1 MIDLHCHLL
10 PGIDDGPETLD
21 DALAMARL
29 ASNNGIRKAVI
40 TPHVHVG
47 RYDNDLQ
54 SIRRHLSAFAEELR
68 KNDIPL
74 EVGCA
79 GEVRIDPEIT
89 GMIEEGRIPFLG
101 EVGGFR
107 ILLLE
112 FPHGSIPVGSEKF
125 VAWLLGRKIR
135 PMIAHPERNKDV
147 MRDVEKIFPYVR
159 MGCWLQVTAGSL
171 TGVFGPHAR
180 QRAAQ
185 LLERGWVQI
194 LASDAHNL
202 GARTPE
208 LAAGRAAAEK
218 IVGAEESWAM
228 VRERPSA
235 IIGEGPEGDV
245 QDADRT

>member
-10 PGIDDGPETLD
+10 PGIDDGPETLE

-29 ASNNGIRKAVI
+29 ACSNGIRKAVI

-47 RYDNDLQ
+47 RYDNDLH
-54 SIRRHLSAFAEELR
+54 SIRRHLSAFAEQLSG
-68 KNDIPL
+68 NQIPL
-74 EVGCA
+74 EVDCA
-79 GEVRIDPEIT
+79 GEVRIDPEIM

-101 EVGGFR
+101 EVAGFR

-125 VAWLLGRKIR
+125 AAWLLGRRIR

-147 MRDVEKIFPYVR
+147 MRNVERLGPFIQ

-171 TGVFGPHAR
+171 TGVFGALAR
-180 QRAAQ
+180 ERGMQ
-185 LLERGWVQI
+185 LLERGWVRI

-202 GARTPE
+202 EARVPALE
-208 LAAGRAAAEK
+208 GGRAVAET
-218 IVGAEESWAM
+218 VLGPVESWAL
-228 VRERPSA
+228 VRDRPA
-235 IIGEGPEGDV
+235 EIIGEGRARP
-245 QDADRT
+245 A